1 MRAYFL
7 PAMAGAVVC
16 AAPSIGA
23 TLLPT
28 DIDPALV
35 GTRVETGAG
44 TGDREFG
51 VATFVSYAVHT
62 GFDTIGV
69 RVYGGNTFW
78 APTFRSFTVPSWHNS
93 YANHPTRPTLAAAEG
108 PLTYIMTEVIAF
120 DANHDEQ
127 WILDILL
134 FKDQEQLITTRFRYD
149 GERYF
154 DIIGYGISTDVTY
167 WDFTEFATVPL
178 PGAGALGLAG
188 LAAVGLR
195 RRRGA

>member
-35 GTRVETGAG
+35 GTRVETGAE
-44 TGDREFG
+44 TGERAFG
-51 VATFVSYAVHT
+51 AATFMSYAVHT
-62 GFDTIGV
+62 GFDTVGV
-69 RVYGGNTFW
+69 RVYGGNEFW
-78 APTFRSFTVPSWHNS
+78 TPAFLWFSVPSWGNT
-93 YANHPTRPTLAAAEG
+93 YANDDDHPTLAAAEG
-108 PLTYIMTEVIAF
+108 PLTYLMTERIAF
-120 DANHDEQ
+120 DAALDEQ

-149 GERYF
+149 GEQYF